1 MGALRLEAPMTG
13 PATYSWYAAYKS
25 AIIETDLTRLYICI
39 DEVLSIIDQ
48 RLTSAAPID
57 REEDTEI
64 QNAVPELHTL
74 IGVRLKGPA
83 SRILVRYGGAI
94 GRRHH
99 RIPAAERN

>member
-1 MGALRLEAPMTG
+1 MTD

-25 AIIETDLTRLYICI
+25 AIKEKDLTQLYISI

-64 QNAVPELHTL
+64 QNAVIALHTL
-74 IGVRLKGPA
+74 IGARLREPA
-83 SRILVRYGGAI
+83 
-94 GRRHH
+94 
-99 RIPAAERN
+99 